1 VFLTTKTYNEI
12 IIELMIL
19 KSFDSTEVLNF
30 LWMTEQHI
38 KELIDQGNLI
48 GLHSY
53 SHPMQMSRLS
63 RLEQLDQYTKNL
75 THLESLVGEGAIV
88 SMSHPCGDYNEDTLK
103 ILTDLG
109 IKIGFRSNL
118 NRTDIKT
125 NMEIPRGDQAN
136 IFKEMKK

>member
-1 VFLTTKTYNEI
+1 MFLTSKTYNEI

-125 NMEIPRGDQAN
+125 NMAR
-136 IFKEMKK
+136 

>member
-1 VFLTTKTYNEI
+1 MFLTTKTYNEI

>member
-1 VFLTTKTYNEI
+1 MFLTTKTYNEI

-125 NMEIPRGDQAN
+125 NMEIPRGDQA
-136 IFKEMKK
+136 IFLRK

>member
-1 VFLTTKTYNEI
+1 
-12 IIELMIL
+12 MIL

-125 NMEIPRGDQAN
+125 NMEIPRGDQA
-136 IFKEMKK
+136 IFLRK